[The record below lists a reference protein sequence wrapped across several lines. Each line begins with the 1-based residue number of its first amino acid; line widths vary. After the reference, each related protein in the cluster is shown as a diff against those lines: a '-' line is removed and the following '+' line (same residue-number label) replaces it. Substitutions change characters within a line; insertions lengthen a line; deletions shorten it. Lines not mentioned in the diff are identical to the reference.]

1 MLTTTSLIDRL
12 HWEIIGTEGKQKA
25 SLIDLIRPHGSPIV
39 NTQAAFVR
47 LLSDWSSQ
55 GWPLLHWLGFPAS
68 SRDKQLMGFA
78 RAIVARLSAGVFL
91 CAEMRF
97 ACYPYRLL
105 RAEFENPSIL
115 AGLDRVRPC
124 CLGPFGRAFRKLYG
138 PKSLAPSQGSNAL
151 RMWNGV
157 QRLSTSPVEC
167 EHKVVKNDVQ
177 SMGPGVSPVHVCN
190 REVCRQLQA
199 AHLKRGHDDIS
210 IRTSYTPR
218 VLTDAQGG
226 GPTLDFMP
234 LRDTVSMPTDTIVAV
249 GDAPASSGEWGER
262 GR

>member
-1 MLTTTSLIDRL
+1 MVLTTTSLIDRL

-105 RAEFENPSIL
+105 RAEFENPSLL

-124 CLGPFGRAFRKLYG
+124 CLGPFW
-138 PKSLAPSQGSNAL
+138 KSLPQAL
-151 RMWNGV
+151 RPEV
-157 QRLSTSPVEC
+157 LSTVAGIECIANVEWGAEA
-167 EHKVVKNDVQ
+167 EHKPSGMRAQGCQERCAVN
-177 SMGPGVSPVHVCN
+177 GPGGVASAC
-190 REVCRQLQA
+190 LQ
-199 AHLKRGHDDIS
+199 S
-210 IRTSYTPR
+210 
-218 VLTDAQGG
+218 
-226 GPTLDFMP
+226 
-234 LRDTVSMPTDTIVAV
+234 
-249 GDAPASSGEWGER
+249 
-262 GR
+262 